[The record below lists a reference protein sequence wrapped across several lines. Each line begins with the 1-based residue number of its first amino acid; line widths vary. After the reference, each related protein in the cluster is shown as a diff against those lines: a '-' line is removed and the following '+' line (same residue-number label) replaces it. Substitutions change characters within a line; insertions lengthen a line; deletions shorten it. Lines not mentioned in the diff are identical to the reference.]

1 MERLISLWGRSHL
14 VLAAGLVGLALI
26 LVACTTEVE
35 VVKEVEVTRE
45 VQVVATPESP
55 VPEAFSPRTL
65 TVLVGAGQ
73 DTEVIRDFL
82 PSTIRVRVGDTVT
95 WKYNGDPAA
104 DADPSTVTFT
114 SGTPIPEFFV
124 PFPGGGPNDWM
135 FNPRVNSLTRLP
147 DAPAETYDGTGYVNS
162 GFLSGQPLG
171 MPMQMDMAMGAKEGM
186 AMGTKEP
193 EGMAMGTKEPEGMAM
208 STKEPEGM
216 AMDKDKM
223 QEAMAM
229 ALFNDSFSL
238 TFDTPGTYEYIDLVH
253 PFIKG
258 AIEVVSATAVDVPSQ
273 DEIDSQAQ
281 ERIASLTAQL
291 EAIKEAGTTVSNEP
305 GRGGATVWFVQAG
318 GLGSDTGAELT
329 EFFPKDLTI
338 KEGDT
343 VVWTSESFHNVAFH
357 PGRMHPLFMIPKG
370 PSEGRPLLTANSEV
384 VFRSKPSTEF
394 EGTGFW
400 SAGLIGSRPLAP
412 VIPPGGTT
420 FIMTFSKAG
429 VYDYMCAIHRPLGME
444 GTITVV
450 PG

>member
-1 MERLISLWGRSHL
+1 MESTISRRGRLPLVLVASLVALTLL
-14 VLAAGLVGLALI
+14 VLA
-26 LVACTTEVE
+26 CTRERV
-35 VVKEVEVTRE
+35 VEVTPIPTSTP
-45 VQVVATPESP
+45 AT
-55 VPEAFSPRTL
+55 FSPRTL

-73 DTEVIRDFL
+73 DTAVIRDFL

-95 WKYNGDPAA
+95 WKYNADPAT

-114 SGTPIPEFFV
+114 ADTPLPDFFV
-124 PFPGGGPNDWM
+124 PVPGGGPNDRM
-135 FNPRVNSLTRLP
+135 FNPRVNSPTRLP
-147 DAPAETYDGTGYVNS
+147 GVLAETYSGTGFVNS

-171 MPMQMDMAMGAKEGM
+171 MPMQMDMAM
-186 AMGTKEP
+186 AMGMDKDK
-193 EGMAMGTKEPEGMAM
+193 GK
-208 STKEPEGM
+208 EGM
-216 AMDKDKM
+216 AMDKDKESM
-223 QEAMAM
+223 AMDKGKEDMAMDQDKAQEAMAM

-258 AIEVVSATAVDVPSQ
+258 AVEVVSATDVDVPSQ
-273 DEIDSQAQ
+273 DEIDAKTQ
-281 ERIASLTAQL
+281 ERLAFLTAQL
-291 EAIKEAGTTVSNEP
+291 KAVKEAGTTISNEP
-305 GRGGATVWFVQAG
+305 GPGGATVWFVQTG
-318 GLGSDTGAELT
+318 GLGPDPGAELM
-329 EFFPKDLTI
+329 EFLPKDLTV

-370 PSEGRPLLTANSEV
+370 QGEGPPLLTANSEV
-384 VFRSKPSTEF
+384 LFRSKPATEF

-400 SAGLIGSRPLAP
+400 TAGLIGSRPLAP

-450 PG
+450 AG